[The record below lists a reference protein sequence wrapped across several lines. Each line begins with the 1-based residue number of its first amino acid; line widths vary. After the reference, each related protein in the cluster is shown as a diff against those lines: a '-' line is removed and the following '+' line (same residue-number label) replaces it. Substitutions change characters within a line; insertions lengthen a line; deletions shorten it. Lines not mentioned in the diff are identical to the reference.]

1 MMREISELTVSKEIW
16 GEYIR
21 NQERKNKAF
30 QRISE
35 TRREKKKYQR
45 QYEYRRDKTNCCSGE
60 EYVRL
65 GENK

>member
-1 MMREISELTVSKEIW
+1 MVRELSELTVSKEIW

-35 TRREKKKYQR
+35 ARREKKKYWR
-45 QYEYRRDKTNCCSGE
+45 QYEYKRDKTNCCSGE
-60 EYVRL
+60 EYVKL
-65 GENK
+65 GEKK